1 MASSNAIKLNTNTLE
16 TIENE
21 FNIDNINEINTNEP
35 VFEQEIFEINETDI
49 RFDENSES
57 DSEYD
62 SFESEDEEI
71 PDNNDESNIIIEQK
85 KSNNL
90 TSCVL
95 IDKIDGKIQRC
106 KNKESFRTLWQLVG
120 VWQIDNEG
128 VSEVNGSLE
137 KLGVCSYHFN
147 HDQNKLHDSNFK
159 KKKSTASSILCRRRC
174 LFCGKLFYF
183 FGRGN
188 GCSKHS

>member
-1 MASSNAIKLNTNTLE
+1 M
-16 TIENE
+16 
-21 FNIDNINEINTNEP
+21 
-35 VFEQEIFEINETDI
+35 DI
-49 RFDENSES
+49 GFDENFKS
-57 DSEYD
+57 DSEFD

-71 PDNNDESNIIIEQK
+71 PDNNDKSDIIIEQK

-90 TSCVL
+90 TLCVL

-106 KNKESFRTLWQLVG
+106 KNKESFQTLWQLVG

-147 HDQNKLHDSNFK
+147 HD
-159 KKKSTASSILCRRRC
+159 
-174 LFCGKLFYF
+174 
-183 FGRGN
+183 
-188 GCSKHS
+188 